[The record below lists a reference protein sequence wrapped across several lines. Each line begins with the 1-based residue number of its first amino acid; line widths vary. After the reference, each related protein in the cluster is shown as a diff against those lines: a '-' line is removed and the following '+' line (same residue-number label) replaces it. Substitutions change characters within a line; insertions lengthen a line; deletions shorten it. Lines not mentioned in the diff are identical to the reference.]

1 MIVYLATNNPHKVEE
16 LSPLLP
22 GVELALPRDADVDF
36 DPVEDGAD
44 FLANSLIKAR
54 ALYALVHAPVLADDS
69 GLCVDALGG
78 EPGIRSAR
86 YGQVE
91 GGPKLDA
98 ADRNRLLLERM
109 RGEAKRSC
117 RFVCCLSLVLFDDRF
132 FVAQETCEGVLLDSP
147 RGSGGFGY
155 DPVVLLPE
163 LGRSVAELSM
173 EEKAAVSHRGR
184 AAGRMAALL
193 ADLIAAP

>member
-22 GVELALPRDADVDF
+22 GVEFRLPRDAGVAF

-54 ALYALVHAPVLADDS
+54 ALYALVRTPVLADDS

-78 EPGIRSAR
+78 EPGIHSAR

-91 GGPKLDA
+91 GGAKLEA
-98 ADRNRLLLERM
+98 AERNALLLARMAGRADRT
-109 RGEAKRSC
+109 C
-117 RFVCCLSLVLFDDRF
+117 RFVCCLTLVLSGERQFS
-132 FVAQETCEGVLLDSP
+132 AQETCEGVLLESP

-155 DPVVLLPE
+155 DPVVFLPE

-173 EEKAAVSHRGR
+173 EEKARVSHRGR
-184 AAGRMAALL
+184 AARRMAALL
-193 ADLIAAP
+193 ADLAGAP

>member
-1 MIVYLATNNPHKVEE
+1 MIVYLATNNPHKAEE
-16 LSPLLP
+16 LAPLLP
-22 GVELALPRDADVDF
+22 GVELRLPRDAGIEF
-36 DPVEDGAD
+36 DPEEDGAD

-54 ALYALVHAPVLADDS
+54 VLHALVRAPVLADDS

-91 GGPKLDA
+91 GGPKLEA
-98 ADRNRLLLERM
+98 ADRNRLLLEAV
-109 RGEAKRSC
+109 RGAADRAC
-117 RFVCCLSLVLFDDRF
+117 RFVCCLTLVRSGDRF
-132 FVAQETCEGVLLDSP
+132 FAVQETCEGVLLEAP

-155 DPVVLLPE
+155 DPIVYLPE
-163 LGRSVAELSM
+163 LGRSVAELTM
-173 EEKAAVSHRGR
+173 EEKSRVSHRGR
-184 AAGRMAALL
+184 AARRMAALL

>member
-1 MIVYLATNNPHKVEE
+1 MIVYLATNNPHKAEE
-16 LSPLLP
+16 LAPLLP
-22 GVELALPRDADVDF
+22 GVELRLPRDAGIEF
-36 DPVEDGAD
+36 DPEEDGAD

-54 ALYALVHAPVLADDS
+54 VLHALVRAPVLADDS

-91 GGPKLDA
+91 GGPKLEA
-98 ADRNRLLLERM
+98 ADRNRLLLEAV
-109 RGEAKRSC
+109 RGAADRAC
-117 RFVCCLSLVLFDDRF
+117 RFVCCLTLVRSDDRF
-132 FVAQETCEGVLLDSP
+132 FAVQETCEGVLLEAP

-155 DPVVLLPE
+155 DPIVYLPE
-163 LGRSVAELSM
+163 LGRSVAELTM
-173 EEKAAVSHRGR
+173 EEKSRVSHRGR
-184 AAGRMAALL
+184 AARRMAALL